1 MQEKERSAW
10 EGAVRELVGPTN
22 TWPLAILSRDP
33 QTAVK
38 LFINTPR
45 GFPQPISDFPEG
57 QFPILIWMRLRGALW
72 HRILPG
78 AIQGPGEP
86 SEEIPHANEESGLL
100 APTIHTEPFSMK
112 TDRSRKLY
120 PQNLPNGFEAGD
132 CLVMCKE
139 VPNLV

>member
-1 MQEKERSAW
+1 MLGLGRSCN
-10 EGAVRELVGPTN
+10 VRELVGPTN

-33 QTAVK
+33 RTAVK

-100 APTIHTEPFSMK
+100 APSIHTESHF
-112 TDRSRKLY
+112 L
-120 PQNLPNGFEAGD
+120 
-132 CLVMCKE
+132 
-139 VPNLV
+139 